1 MAVLVTVVT
10 EAGMM
15 VVMAAGMMAAVA
27 PTWWPIPMHFAA
39 VIGTTAPTV
48 PSLQIRA
55 GSLCRHLTDHS
66 GPGCVSK
73 NDALN
78 GPARNEHP
86 RSRRPTVYGP
96 THYWTGRSRT
106 GLSGDCRDIRIRHL
120 HCLPVLAADLVI
132 VFLKRLFQKGGGV
145 VRVGMERLQVRLY
158 AMVSVRL
165 PRAMKRLVTLVSR
178 IGRVL
183 STIDCDR
190 CP

>member
-1 MAVLVTVVT
+1 
-10 EAGMM
+10 MM
-15 VVMAAGMMAAVA
+15 VVMAAGMVAAVA

-39 VIGTTAPTV
+39 VIGTTVPTV
-48 PSLQIRA
+48 PSLLIRA
-55 GSLCRHLTDHS
+55 GSLCRHLTGHS

-145 VRVGMERLQVRLY
+145 VKVCHQCGGKFGLVRYHYLRNSFCSRQCLQCFKQRQAAEVLRRKLY
-158 AMVSVRL
+158 GWFRHS
-165 PRAMKRLVTLVSR
+165 S
-178 IGRVL
+178 
-183 STIDCDR
+183 
-190 CP
+190 

>member
-48 PSLQIRA
+48 PSLLIRA
-55 GSLCRHLTDHS
+55 GSLCRHLTGHS

-73 NDALN
+73 VDALN

-96 THYWTGRSRT
+96 TYYRAGRNST

-120 HCLPVLAADLVI
+120 HCLPVLAADLV
-132 VFLKRLFQKGGGV
+132 
-145 VRVGMERLQVRLY
+145 
-158 AMVSVRL
+158 MVSG
-165 PRAMKRLVTLVSR
+165 PREPSGTTFSDFQLFRFAKTHSTCPLCPNSCQNVAVPRMTLSAN
-178 IGRVL
+178 
-183 STIDCDR
+183 
-190 CP
+190 